1 MCIYEQEKVTLAGL
15 DEVIGAFSGVPPN
28 KTQGLVLS
36 EISARL
42 PIPDTGIA
50 TYCVFFV
57 CVSVCPGYPEFESNA
72 FNTNGTGSGTELP
85 TFFKQNHSVL
95 LRNLPFLHKQIR
107 KLPSP
112 SSWSRYHLQVIP
124 AILEEVMSP
133 TLGKMFQN

>member
-36 EISARL
+36 EISAGL

-57 CVSVCPGYPEFESNA
+57 CVSVYLGYPDFGSNA

-85 TFFKQNHSVL
+85 TFKKNHSAL
-95 LRNLPFLHKQIR
+95 PRNLPFLHKQIR

-124 AILEEVMSP
+124 ALLEGVMSP